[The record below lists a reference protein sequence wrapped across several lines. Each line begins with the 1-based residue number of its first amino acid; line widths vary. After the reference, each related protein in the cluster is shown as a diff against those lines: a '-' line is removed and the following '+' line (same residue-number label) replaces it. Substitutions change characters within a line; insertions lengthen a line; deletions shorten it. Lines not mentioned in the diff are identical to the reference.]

1 MYRKGFSDYVG
12 LHTRASNA
20 DAETRF
26 FLVLRPMESASVK
39 TLLMQGDIYDMTGD
53 MLVELGIQV
62 SDEVENWPQVNTFA
76 RVGSTSVSQMT
87 GDGFFATPDF
97 DSVSA
102 LLSKAW
108 FRAGFIVRNNSSQ
121 MPKIELCWASMRIGA
136 RAC

>member
-1 MYRKGFSDYVG
+1 MYRKGFSDYVA
-12 LHTRASNA
+12 LHTRASIA
-20 DAETRF
+20 DAEKRF
-26 FLVLRPMESASVK
+26 FPVLRPMESASVK
-39 TLLMQGDIYDMTGD
+39 ALLMQGDIYDMTGD
-53 MLVELGIQV
+53 MLVEFGIQV
-62 SDEVENWPQVNTFA
+62 SNDVENWPQANTFS

-97 DSVSA
+97 ESVSA

-121 MPKIELCWASMRIGA
+121 TPKIEMCWASLRINA